1 MRLTH
6 ARRFTGDIMQFEHIL
21 YAKDGAAAT
30 ITLNRPDK
38 LNAFNVKMLEELR
51 TAVADAAGDTDL
63 RAVLLTGA
71 GRGFCAGADLDSRR
85 VPEGGQKPDLG
96 ENLLKYYNP
105 VVTMIRT
112 MEKPVV
118 AAVNGVCAG
127 AGAGI
132 ATACDIVLA
141 GRSASFIQAFCKIG
155 LVPDAG
161 NTWHLPRLIG
171 LARARGLAL
180 LGDKLPAEQAEQWGL
195 IWKCVDD
202 AKLMDEA
209 GAIVRQ
215 FTSAPTRALGYSK
228 AAFNASFSND
238 LATQMELEAYF
249 QRRCGDT
256 VDFWEGVKAFLD
268 KRKPDFKG
276 R

>member
-1 MRLTH
+1 MK
-6 ARRFTGDIMQFEHIL
+6 FEHIL
-21 YAKDGAAAT
+21 YAKRDAT
-30 ITLNRPDK
+30 ASITLNRPDK
-38 LNAFNVKMLEELR
+38 LNAFNVPMLEELLA
-51 TAVADAAGDTDL
+51 AVTDAASDAGV

-71 GRGFCAGADLDSRR
+71 GRGFCAGADLESRR

-96 ENLLKYYNP
+96 KNLLKWYNP
-105 VVTMIRT
+105 VVKTIRT

-118 AAVNGVCAG
+118 VAVNGVCAG

-132 ATACDIVLA
+132 ATAGDIVLA
-141 GRSASFIQAFCKIG
+141 ARSASFIQAFCKIG

-171 LARARGLAL
+171 VARARGLAL

-202 AKLMDEA
+202 AKLMEEA
-209 GAIVRQ
+209 TAILRQ
-215 FTSAPTRALGYSK
+215 FASAPTRALAYSK
-228 AAFNASFSND
+228 ALYNASFSND
-238 LATQMELEAYF
+238 LATQMDLEAQF

-256 VDFWEGVKAFLD
+256 ADFWEGVKAFLE